1 MPDKSKI
8 DDEKTFQR
16 FKYRSADLVS
26 RGGARWISR

>member
-16 FKYRSADLVS
+16 FKYRSADLGLW
-26 RGGARWISR
+26 GGA